1 MTLHTFVDVHVLA
14 NSNQQKTCEGMFP
27 TSRIFAKGWVSLP
40 SFSEE
45 TKQIRDKG
53 GRGGKQSWEVVEK
66 VWSNRR
72 QKKTNNKKAVILWQ
86 SILKLCHA
94 HTQNNALAFSSWG
107 APSLLILLPYCVLE
121 GVYRASPNTRNW
133 QKLTLHR
140 EGEEVTTGKEESK
153 TKQKKIK
160 TQDEREC
167 EMELLR
173 EGCCVW
179 VGWKIGVKAGGRRN
193 GSLVD
198 WSLTQTVIC
207 SQNTGERVRA
217 SVKQHDSKAWLQTD
231 RKTFTYKVWGK
242 KWVSGEKYQS
252 EWKAPVSTLLH
263 FGTEPLQTSWDGGG
277 KGVGDKCTHTT
288 PTLTTNH
295 TKTVWL
301 SIPNNSRSMQHTRN
315 SFTTI

>member
-1 MTLHTFVDVHVLA
+1 MFVDVHVLA

-153 TKQKKIK
+153 TKQKKNK
-160 TQDEREC
+160 DTRWER
-167 EMELLR
+167 MR
-173 EGCCVW
+173 
-179 VGWKIGVKAGGRRN
+179 
-193 GSLVD
+193 D
-198 WSLTQTVIC
+198 
-207 SQNTGERVRA
+207 
-217 SVKQHDSKAWLQTD
+217 
-231 RKTFTYKVWGK
+231 
-242 KWVSGEKYQS
+242 
-252 EWKAPVSTLLH
+252 
-263 FGTEPLQTSWDGGG
+263 GTP
-277 KGVGDKCTHTT
+277 
-288 PTLTTNH
+288 
-295 TKTVWL
+295 
-301 SIPNNSRSMQHTRN
+301 
-315 SFTTI
+315 